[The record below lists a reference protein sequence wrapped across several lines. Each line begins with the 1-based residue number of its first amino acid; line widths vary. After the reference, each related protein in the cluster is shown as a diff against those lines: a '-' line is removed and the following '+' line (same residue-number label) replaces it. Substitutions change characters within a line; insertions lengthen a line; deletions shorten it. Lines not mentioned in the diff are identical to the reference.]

1 MSPPRRLPR
10 VEPEPE
16 LLALFQQR
24 DRVPV
29 AVRRQADFFVF
40 FAHTIFPLLET
51 YRERLAPLYCAHNGR
66 PAWDPVRLLAVLI
79 MQFVLRVTDR

>member
-1 MSPPRRLPR
+1 
-10 VEPEPE
+10 

-40 FAHTIFPLLET
+40 FAHTIFPLLVQT
-51 YRERLAPLYCAHNGR
+51 SVQTGYFSDLTRKLNAPGG
-66 PAWDPVRLLAVLI
+66 RLL
-79 MQFVLRVTDR
+79 